1 MSFQLNNQQRKY
13 LKGLA
18 HNRKP
23 VITVGQNGLT
33 PSLMEELQQ
42 TLAHHELIKIKL
54 PAGDKAIRK
63 EMLETICKQT
73 DASLVTLIGRNGVIF
88 LQAKKSRIALPA

>member
-1 MSFQLNNQQRKY
+1 MSPQLNSLQRKY

-23 VITVGQNGLT
+23 VITVGHNGLA
-33 PSLMEELQQ
+33 PSLMEELKQ

-54 PAGDKAIRK
+54 PAGDKAIRIQ
-63 EMLETICKQT
+63 MLESICTQT
-73 DASLVTLIGRNGVIF
+73 GASLVTLIGRNGVIF
-88 LQAKKSRIALPA
+88 LQAKKSKITLPA

>member
-1 MSFQLNNQQRKY
+1 MSSQLNSQQRKY

-42 TLAHHELIKIKL
+42 ALAHHELIKIKL
-54 PAGDKAIRK
+54 PAGDKAIRI
-63 EMLETICKQT
+63 EMLDTICKQT
-73 DASLVTLIGRNGVIF
+73 GASLVTLIGRNGVIF
-88 LQAKKSRIALPA
+88 LQANKNRITLPA